1 MKKMEQY
8 SLQQRISDSPEAKLR
23 DIVTDMLYEDI
34 VNLRIAP
41 GTKLNVNQLALSLGI
56 SRTPV
61 AEAIANLQAR
71 GFVVNKPGHSGSY
84 VLDLN
89 LVDMTDLYR
98 VRSAIESE
106 AAALCAFSADEQTIH
121 ELTLLADAFRESVE
135 NRDIQGMKD
144 TDLPFHRLI
153 VSSCGNP
160 YLAQLYEVILPKLTM
175 YQSSMLNFI
184 ANGDSSTNPW
194 ILKVTFNH
202 SSVVSAIKL
211 RMPELARQAMRDH
224 VDSSLSFTTTSV
236 QSADAFKFI

>member
-8 SLQQRISDSPEAKLR
+8 SLQQRIAGSPESKLR

-34 VNLRIAP
+34 VSLKIAP

-61 AEAIANLQAR
+61 AEAIANLTSR
-71 GFVVNKPGHSGSY
+71 GFIVSKPGHSGSY

-106 AAALCAFSADEQTIH
+106 AAALCAFSADEKTIH
-121 ELTLLADAFRESVE
+121 ELSLLADAFKESVM
-135 NRDIQGMKD
+135 NKDIQGMKD
-144 TDLPFHRLI
+144 TDLPFHQLI
-153 VSSCGNP
+153 VASCGNP
-160 YLAQLYEVILPKLTM
+160 YLRQLYDVLLPKLTM

-184 ANGDSSTNPW
+184 ANSDSNTNPW
-194 ILKVTFNH
+194 MLKVTFNH
-202 SSVVSAIKL
+202 SSVVSAIRL
-211 RMPELARQAMRDH
+211 RMPEFARQAMREH
-224 VDSSLSFTTTSV
+224 VDASLSFTTTSV
-236 QSADAFKFI
+236 QSPDAFKFV

>member
-1 MKKMEQY
+1 MMEQY
-8 SLQQRISDSPEAKLR
+8 LLQQRVAESPDAKLR

-34 VNLRIAP
+34 ISLKIAP
-41 GTKLNVNQLALSLGI
+41 GTKLNVNQLALTLGI

-61 AEAIANLQAR
+61 AEAITNLTAR

-89 LVDMTDLYR
+89 LVDMTNLYR

-106 AAALCAFSADEQTIH
+106 AAALCAYTAGESTLR
-121 ELTLLADAFRESVE
+121 ELTLLAEAFKESVIT
-135 NRDIQGMKD
+135 RDIRGMKD

-153 VSSCGNP
+153 VSSCDNP
-160 YLAQLYEVILPKLTM
+160 YVRQSYEVILPKLTM

-184 ANGDSSTNPW
+184 ANSDSATNPW
-194 ILKVTFNH
+194 IPKVTFNH
-202 SSVVSAIKL
+202 TSVVSAIRL
-211 RMPELARQAMRDH
+211 RMPELARQAMMDH

-236 QSADAFKFI
+236 QSPDAFKFAYK

>member
-1 MKKMEQY
+1 MEQY

-61 AEAIANLQAR
+61 AEAIANLQNR
-71 GFVVNKPGHSGSY
+71 GFVVSKPGHSGSY

-121 ELTLLADAFRESVE
+121 ELTLLADAFRESVV

-184 ANGDSSTNPW
+184 ANSDSSTNPW

-236 QSADAFKFI
+236 QSPGAFKFI